1 MRTRRRPNKRR
12 YGYKNMI
19 NFKYAIFDMDGT
31 LIDSIPWWDRLVPE
45 FLKMFG
51 VEATADL
58 NQQMSAMS
66 MQESAVWLKERFS
79 LPQTAEYIV
88 QELCRRIGKNYAEDI
103 PLKPGVKEWLAYLK
117 ERGIRMCLAT
127 ASSAELGRPA
137 LQRTGIL
144 PYFDF
149 LVDCGMVGVG
159 KTSPAVY
166 ELAAEKFG
174 ARVSECA
181 VVEDAAFALKTA
193 KEAGFFTIGVYDPSE
208 TDQEMARRY
217 SDRYVQGLRE
227 LISESPVT

>member
-1 MRTRRRPNKRR
+1 
-12 YGYKNMI
+12 
-19 NFKYAIFDMDGT
+19 MDGT
-31 LIDSIPWWDRLVPE
+31 LIDSIPWWDRLE

>member
-1 MRTRRRPNKRR
+1 
-12 YGYKNMI
+12 
-19 NFKYAIFDMDGT
+19 MDGT

-208 TDQEMARRY
+208 TDQERARRY

>member
-1 MRTRRRPNKRR
+1 
-12 YGYKNMI
+12 MI

>member
-1 MRTRRRPNKRR
+1 
-12 YGYKNMI
+12 
-19 NFKYAIFDMDGT
+19 MDGT

-103 PLKPGVKEWLAYLK
+103 PLKPGLKEWLAYLK

-166 ELAAEKFG
+166 EL
-174 ARVSECA
+174 
-181 VVEDAAFALKTA
+181 TA
-193 KEAGFFTIGVYDPSE
+193 
-208 TDQEMARRY
+208 
-217 SDRYVQGLRE
+217 
-227 LISESPVT
+227 